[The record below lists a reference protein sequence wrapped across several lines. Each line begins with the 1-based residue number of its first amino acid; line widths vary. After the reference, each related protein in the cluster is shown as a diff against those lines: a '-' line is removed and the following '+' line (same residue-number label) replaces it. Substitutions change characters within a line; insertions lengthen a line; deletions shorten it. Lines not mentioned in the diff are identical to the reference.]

1 MGCIV
6 ENRFDILVAGG
17 GTAGVVAAVQAA
29 RAGYKTVLI
38 EKNALPG
45 GTMTASAIAFP
56 GLFYAWKK
64 QIIRGIGWEIVS
76 ESAAESGYTLPEF
89 EKQIGMTCH
98 PQYQVK
104 LNPLIYAAF
113 CDEKLSASGVTVLY
127 HTMLG
132 KIEWNNAGATV
143 TVCTR
148 EGLKELHAARIID
161 CTGDATAS
169 QLAGYEVVH
178 PFPCQ
183 PATLSCRLSGYNFS
197 DLDLSDIKDAA
208 RQAVEAG
215 ELLYTDLCWNKKEFN
230 GHILKTYGNNANHIF
245 LQEPVY
251 TSSGRSALETAGRAS
266 LRRAWRFL
274 RRQKGLENLQMDM
287 AAMECGVRESAV
299 IKGEYTITGED
310 YINAQKYPDAIC
322 NAFYPVDLHDE
333 NGVEPKRL
341 QNGAVPQVPL
351 RALIPQG
358 SSFMLAAG
366 RIISAERFANSA
378 LRVQAVCMATAQAAA
393 AAACISLLDGVPVS
407 EVDLAKVREL
417 LLRYDAILP

>member
-1 MGCIV
+1 M
-6 ENRFDILVAGG
+6 ENCFDVLVAGG
-17 GTAGVVAAVQAA
+17 GTAGVVAAIQAA
-29 RAGYKTVLI
+29 RAGYKTILI

-64 QIIRGIGWEIVS
+64 QIICGIGWELVC
-76 ESAAESGYTLPEF
+76 EAAAESGYALPEF

-104 LNPLIYAAF
+104 LNPLIYAAL
-113 CDEKLSASGVTVLY
+113 CDEKLAASGVTVLY
-127 HTMLG
+127 HTMPG
-132 KIEWNNAGATV
+132 KIDLTDDGARV

-148 EGLKELHAARIID
+148 EGLKELRAARIID
-161 CTGDATAS
+161 CTGDAAAAR
-169 QLAGYEVVH
+169 LAGLEVVY

-183 PATLSCRLSGYNFS
+183 PATCSCRLSGYNFA
-197 DLDLSDIKDAA
+197 DLDLASIKDAA
-208 RQAVEAG
+208 RQAVEDG

-245 LQEPVY
+245 PQEPVH
-251 TSSGRSALETAGRAS
+251 TAAGRSALEKAGRAS
-266 LRRAWRFL
+266 LLRAWRFL

-287 AAMECGVRESAV
+287 AAFECGVRESAV
-299 IKGEYTITGED
+299 IQGEYTVTGED
-310 YINAQKYPDAIC
+310 YINAVKYSDAVC
-322 NAFYPVDLHDE
+322 NAFYPIDLHNE

-341 QNGAVPQVPL
+341 PEGAVPQVPL

-358 SSFMLAAG
+358 SRCLLAAG
-366 RIISAERFANSA
+366 RIVSADRFANSA

-393 AAACISLLDGVPVS
+393 AAACVSLQEGVPVGQLNVES
-407 EVDLAKVREL
+407 VRKL
-417 LLRYDAILP
+417 LSRHDAILP